1 VNRLKHAFALDSPD
15 FEPTDAQKE
24 VVDRVCREIVRRGM
38 ATPALIF
45 LEMFRPLNYIGSQVM
60 HFFRPIVAIV
70 LDVEGYRHMSEF
82 LEHRQSV
89 DHLRQRIE
97 ELDDSR
103 LNFEDERKEAEAGQG
118 KSKDS
123 SP

>member
-1 VNRLKHAFALDSPD
+1 MNRLRHAFALDEPD
-15 FEPTDAQKE
+15 FKPTDAQKE
-24 VVDRVCREIVRRGM
+24 VVDKVCREIVRRGM
-38 ATPALIF
+38 ATPALLF

-70 LDVEGYRHMSEF
+70 LDGDGYRHMSEF

-97 ELDDSR
+97 ELDDPCH
-103 LNFEDERKEAEAGQG
+103 NIENERKEAEAGQG
-118 KSKDS
+118 KSKDP

>member
-1 VNRLKHAFALDSPD
+1 MNRLRHAFALDEPD

-24 VVDRVCREIVRRGM
+24 VVDKVCREIVRRGL
-38 ATPALIF
+38 ATPTLIF

-70 LDVEGYRHMSEF
+70 LDGDGYRHMSEF

-97 ELDDSR
+97 ELDDPCHKIE
-103 LNFEDERKEAEAGQG
+103 NERKEAEAGQG

>member
-1 VNRLKHAFALDSPD
+1 MNRLKHAFALDSPD

-70 LDVEGYRHMSEF
+70 LDGEGYRHMSEF

-89 DHLRQRIE
+89 DYLRDRIE
-97 ELDDSR
+97 EL
-103 LNFEDERKEAEAGQG
+103 EDPRPTIANERKEAEAGQG